1 MTSNLM
7 KRQLRSDLFRHQH
20 NEDSVNYFEP
30 TILKQEK
37 NRTCVVVVVVL
48 IMYLFFSQL
57 N

>member
-37 NRTCVVVVVVL
+37 NRTFVVVVVVL